1 MVLQRGRDCFCC
13 VSVLQ
18 QREPHLPIMDD
29 TVVQLRWSEL
39 KDGLMKCVICRDIFT
54 QTRTTKEVGCAA
66 PLSRPRRRGA
76 RDPVLTTPSHLR
88 HNVGRHRAV
97 LQACGPTPTPSRAF
111 AGVFEASLRAL
122 VGPRKPQAARAM
134 LMPSAR

>member
-76 RDPVLTTPSHLR
+76 RDPLSSPPRPTSATMLGATAQFCRRVDPPPPRRAHLQGCLR
-88 HNVGRHRAV
+88 RACVHSWGR
-97 LQACGPTPTPSRAF
+97 GN
-111 AGVFEASLRAL
+111 
-122 VGPRKPQAARAM
+122 PRPHAQ
-134 LMPSAR
+134 S